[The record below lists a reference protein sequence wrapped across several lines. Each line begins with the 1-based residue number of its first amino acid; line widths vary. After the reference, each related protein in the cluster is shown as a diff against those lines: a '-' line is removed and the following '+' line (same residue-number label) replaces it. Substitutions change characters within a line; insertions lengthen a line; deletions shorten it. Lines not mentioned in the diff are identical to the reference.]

1 MVVWLHTEVEAME
14 VHMGLVAGHMELV
27 GRKELLVDM
36 EQGSATENV
45 LRNFAEEDRHLVA
58 VRSSAEEDIVPG
70 LEQDIVVADRKELAD
85 HKELV
90 GRREVVGGVPGL
102 GFRNSCCSTWC
113 LRMHLQ
119 M

>member
-1 MVVWLHTEVEAME
+1 ME
-14 VHMGLVAGHMELV
+14 IHMGLVAGHMELV

-36 EQGSATENV
+36 EQGSETENV

-70 LEQDIVVADRKELAD
+70 LEQDIVVADRKG
-85 HKELV
+85 LV
-90 GRREVVGGVPGL
+90 GRREVVGGVPDP

-119 M
+119 I

>member
-1 MVVWLHTEVEAME
+1 ME
-14 VHMGLVAGHMELV
+14 IHMGLVAGHMELV

-36 EQGSATENV
+36 EQGSETENV

-70 LEQDIVVADRKELAD
+70 LEQDIVVADRKG
-85 HKELV
+85 LV
-90 GRREVVGGVPGL
+90 GRREVVGGVPDL

-119 M
+119 V

>member
-1 MVVWLHTEVEAME
+1 ME
-14 VHMGLVAGHMELV
+14 IHMGLVAGHMELV

-36 EQGSATENV
+36 EQGSETENV

-70 LEQDIVVADRKELAD
+70 LEQDIVVADRKG
-85 HKELV
+85 LV
-90 GRREVVGGVPGL
+90 GRREVVGGVPDL

-113 LRMHLQ
+113 LKMHLQ
-119 M
+119 V